1 MEKSTLESRLSD
13 WARWKLHS
21 GSHNGYPKSSSF
33 THLAVDN
40 GRRYENTYEEI
51 DLYCIDTD
59 NAVNSLPEE
68 YHAIIRVEYLLNTS
82 GKEFSESKLK
92 CELCGLQSRKGY
104 HERLNRAY
112 AALLKIFDRQLATA

>member
-21 GSHNGYPKSSSF
+21 GSHNGFPKSSSF

-40 GRRYENTYEEI
+40 GRRYNATYEEI
-51 DLYCIDTD
+51 DLYCIETD
-59 NAVNSLPEE
+59 NAINSLDDKDYIE
-68 YHAIIRVEYLLNTS
+68 IIRVEYLLNT
-82 GKEFSESKLK
+82 GRETQEMKLK

-104 HERLNRAY
+104 YERLNRAY
-112 AALLKIFDRQLATA
+112 SALLNIFDRQLATA

>member
-13 WARWKLHS
+13 WARWKLQS

-40 GRRYENTYEEI
+40 GRRYEQSYEEI
-51 DLYCIDTD
+51 DLYCIETD
-59 NAVNSLPEE
+59 RAVNSLDSDYIE
-68 YHAIIRVEYLLNTS
+68 IIRVEYLLNT
-82 GKEFSESKLK
+82 GRESQEMKLK

-104 HERLNRAY
+104 YERLNRAY
-112 AALLKIFDRQLATA
+112 SALLEIFERQQLSMA